1 MLDLGPRAAGFMA
14 RSSTPDYG
22 SGESSVEDS
31 TQQGDDAGQEPGEAS
46 EHLSVRDETP
56 AVPGFLIPNRVKR
69 ALYGAKDFAAF
80 REARYFRFLH
90 VFSGPKDKLSEALKR
105 ETEKAGMKFTAVS
118 LDKKI
123 DKELDLSNQAV
134 MEELKNEVSKGEYD
148 YVHGGFP
155 CSSFSR
161 ARWSKNPGP
170 KPVRSKEEIYGL
182 STNSVDQQA
191 EADLGTLMA
200 TSTTSVVEA
209 HCVACRKR
217 GVPEAGTLENPPGD
231 QQSGS
236 AWDLGEVKKAL
247 MDMGGETVDFNTCAY
262 QTSKK
267 RWYKSA
273 RWGGKI
279 DGGLKDLSRVCRCP
293 AWVFH
298 VSLVGKEKT
307 EASGEYPDLLCDEI
321 AAKVIR
327 AWKRTL
333 NLEWWRNQVKI
344 KGEEVSELQRKW
356 LENEEKKLD
365 KSRAGPKTLK
375 RTAPGPDRE
384 SMGKRLKKSHERD
397 EKGEK
402 EPATKRSERQRS
414 KRAASP
420 VRVDDIPRT
429 SGTQSKKE
437 VKELENDIALGGM
450 RNPDKAVQRL
460 WAVREQGAVFRDRW
474 EDFAKRNPAALLVG
488 KNYATNEAKLQEELV
503 TMWTQE
509 MDESMGD
516 FELHKALED
525 ECKLKENFEYTSP
538 LNKDL
543 WLKWRV
549 VTKDPDN
556 ALYTFMK
563 DGVPLGMEQRIPTSN
578 GIFPS
583 SRSGQQTVEDEGT
596 EFEVLRGLN
605 NYTSVQDQ
613 PDEAEIEIQRYMSK
627 GYVKKMTWDE
637 VEERLGKIGT
647 VSKLAL
653 ILKQKADNTVKRRIV
668 IDLRRSGGNLRAKV
682 EERLI
687 LPRISDVLRSLRKMR
702 ALEDRALEDA
712 QIRRDT
718 GEIDTEIF
726 LIDLKDAFCHF
737 AIHKDELRHC
747 VSPGVRPGEALVW
760 VAMLFGFKAAPLL
773 MARLSSALGRL
784 IQSMVQPHEC
794 MVQIYVDDILL
805 VTTGSRRHR
814 EHILSMVL
822 HTLAS
827 MGMMLSLDKGERGT
841 RLTWI
846 GTTIELREDHVE
858 FGIPEK
864 MVKEVLQEITG
875 WPKRG
880 MVPCRTLRS
889 ITGKLS
895 WIAGILPRTRWC
907 TSVFYRVLAAA
918 EQEALSGQ
926 ESQRAMSREDQRDKS
941 GLVAVKR
948 LGAAL
953 AWITKVLQGR
963 LAKVMVRRE
972 ELEVTPARWGLVTD
986 ASPLGL
992 GATLIR
998 INEAGYCMIAEAYEA
1013 KVSREEARLLKQ
1025 DYGEASSQAVME
1037 TYAVLRGLYKWQ
1049 QKLVG
1054 ETIVLKSDSTVA
1066 LAIAGKLASSTPVL
1080 NYLAGE
1086 IAYVMEEFDIPAFQ
1100 RQFLPGKLNVE
1111 ADWLSRAHNRPEM
1124 PRALVDIKIFSLQPW
1139 KAENFALPPPGAEAQ
1154 DWAGNLP
1161 HQQSV
1166 WGSL

>member
-1 MLDLGPRAAGFMA
+1 ME
-14 RSSTPDYG
+14 
-22 SGESSVEDS
+22 ESVHR
-31 TQQGDDAGQEPGEAS
+31 GDDADQMAGEAS
-46 EHLSVRDETP
+46 EHQAGKDTAP
-56 AVPGFLIPNRVKR
+56 AVPGFLVPNRVKR
-69 ALYGAKDFAAF
+69 ALNDAKDFAAF
-80 REARYFRFLH
+80 REARHFRFLH
-90 VFSGPKDKLSEALKR
+90 IFSGPKDKLAEALKR

-134 MEELKNEVSKGEYD
+134 MEELKNEVLKGEYD

-170 KPVRSKEEIYGL
+170 KPVRSKDEIYGL
-182 STNSVDQQA
+182 STNSVEQQA

-200 TSTTSVVEA
+200 TSTTSVVES

-217 GVPEAGTLENPPGD
+217 GVPESGTLENPPGD

-236 AWDLGEVKKAL
+236 AWDLGEVRKAL
-247 MDMGGETVDFNTCAY
+247 KDMGGEMVDFNTCAY

-273 RWGGKI
+273 RWGGKL
-279 DGGLKDLSRVCRCP
+279 DGGVRDLSRVCRCP
-293 AWVFH
+293 AWVVH
-298 VSLVGKEKT
+298 ESLVGKEKT
-307 EASGEYPDLLCDEI
+307 EASGEYPDLLCNEI
-321 AAKVIR
+321 ATKVIR

-356 LENEEKKLD
+356 LENEERKMD
-365 KSRAGPKTLK
+365 KSKPGPKVTK
-375 RTAPGPDRE
+375 RVASVPEKEPM
-384 SMGKRLKKSHERD
+384 SKRLKSSHGTS
-397 EKGEK
+397 EKREND
-402 EPATKRSERQRS
+402 PVVDQPPRQKL
-414 KRAASP
+414 KRASSP
-420 VRVDDIPRT
+420 VRLEDVPRT
-429 SGTQSKKE
+429 SGTQSKRE

-460 WAVREQGAVFRDRW
+460 WAVREQGAVLRDRW
-474 EDFAKRNPAALLVG
+474 EDFAWRHPDCHLVA
-488 KNYATNEAKLQEELV
+488 KNYATNEANLQEELV
-503 TMWTQE
+503 TAWTQE

-516 FELHKALED
+516 FELHSALED
-525 ECKLKENFEYTSP
+525 ECKLRENFEYTSP

-549 VTKDPDN
+549 TTRDPDN

-563 DGVPLGMEQRIPTSN
+563 DGVPLGMEQKIPTSN
-578 GIFPS
+578 GVFPS
-583 SRSGQQTVEDEGT
+583 ARSDQQIVEDEGT

-613 PDEAEIEIQRYMSK
+613 PDEAEIEIQRYISK
-627 GYVKKMTWDE
+627 GYVKKMTWNE

-653 ILKQKADNTVKRRIV
+653 ILKRRPDNSIKRRIV

-687 LPRISDVLRSLRKMR
+687 LPRSGCAEIVAEDENTGNR
-702 ALEDRALEDA
+702 AVEDA
-712 QIRRDT
+712 QMRKDT
-718 GEIDTEIF
+718 GEIETEIF

-773 MARLSSALGRL
+773 MARLSAALGRL

-805 VTTGSRRHR
+805 VTTGSRQHR

-822 HTLAS
+822 HTLSAL
-827 MGMMLSLDKGERGT
+827 GMMLSLDKGERGT

-846 GTTIELREDHVE
+846 GTTIELREDYVE

-880 MVPCRTLRS
+880 MVSCRTLRS

-895 WIAGILPRTRWC
+895 WISGILPRTRWC

-918 EQEALSGQ
+918 EQEAASGQ
-926 ESQRAMSREDQRDKS
+926 ETQRAMNREDQRDKS

-953 AWITKVLQGR
+953 MWITKVLQGR
-963 LAKVMVRRE
+963 MKKVMVRRE
-972 ELEVTPARWGLVTD
+972 ELEITPARWGLVTD

-998 INEAGYCMIAEAYEA
+998 INDPGYCMIAEAYEA
-1013 KVSREEARLLKQ
+1013 RVSKEEARLLKQ

-1066 LAIAGKLASSTPVL
+1066 LAIAGKLSSPTPVL

-1086 IAYVMEEFDIPAFQ
+1086 IAYAMEEFDIPAFQ

-1111 ADWLSRAHNRPEM
+1111 ADWLSRAHSRPEM
-1124 PRALVDIKIFSLQPW
+1124 PRALVDIKIFTLQSW

-1154 DWAGNLP
+1154 DWSGTLP

-1166 WGSL
+1166 WGSLS

>member
-1 MLDLGPRAAGFMA
+1 ME
-14 RSSTPDYG
+14 
-22 SGESSVEDS
+22 ESIHR
-31 TQQGDDAGQEPGEAS
+31 GDDADQMAGEAS
-46 EHLSVRDETP
+46 EHQEGRDTTP
-56 AVPGFLIPNRVKR
+56 AVPGFLVPNRVKR
-69 ALYGAKDFAAF
+69 ALNDAKDFAAF
-80 REARYFRFLH
+80 REARHFRFLH
-90 VFSGPKDKLSEALKR
+90 IFSGPKDKLAEALKR

-134 MEELKNEVSKGEYD
+134 MEELKNEVLKGEYD

-170 KPVRSKEEIYGL
+170 KPVRSKDEIYGL
-182 STNSVDQQA
+182 STNSVEQQA

-200 TSTTSVVEA
+200 TSTTNVVES

-217 GVPEAGTLENPPGD
+217 GVPESGTLENPPGD

-247 MDMGGETVDFNTCAY
+247 MDMGGGMVDFNTCAY

-273 RWGGKI
+273 RWGGKL
-279 DGGLKDLSRVCRCP
+279 DGGLRDLSRVCRCP
-293 AWVFH
+293 AWVVH
-298 VSLVGKEKT
+298 ESLVGKEKT
-307 EASGEYPDLLCDEI
+307 EASGEYPDLLCNEI

-356 LENEEKKLD
+356 LENEERKMD
-365 KSRAGPKTLK
+365 KSKPAPKVTK
-375 RTAPGPDRE
+375 RVAPVPE
-384 SMGKRLKKSHERD
+384 KEPMSKRLKSSHGTS
-397 EKGEK
+397 EKREIDPVVDQPPRRK
-402 EPATKRSERQRS
+402 V
-414 KRAASP
+414 KRASSP
-420 VRVDDIPRT
+420 VRIEEVPRT
-429 SGTQSKKE
+429 SGTQSKRE

-460 WAVREQGAVFRDRW
+460 WAVREQGAVLRDRW
-474 EDFAKRNPAALLVG
+474 EDFAWRHPDCHLVA
-488 KNYATNEAKLQEELV
+488 KNYATNEANLQEELV
-503 TMWTQE
+503 AAWTQE
-509 MDESMGD
+509 MDGAMGD
-516 FELHKALED
+516 FELYSALED
-525 ECKLKENFEYTSP
+525 ECKLRENFEYTSP

-549 VTKDPDN
+549 TTRDPDN

-563 DGVPLGMEQRIPTSN
+563 DGVPLGMEQKIPTSN
-578 GIFPS
+578 GVFPS
-583 SRSGQQTVEDEGT
+583 ARSEQQIVEDDGT

-613 PDEAEIEIQRYMSK
+613 PDEAEIEIQRYISK

-653 ILKQKADNTVKRRIV
+653 ILKRRPDNSIKRRIV

-682 EERLI
+682 DERLI

-702 ALEDRALEDA
+702 ALENRAVEDA
-712 QIRRDT
+712 QTRKDT
-718 GEIDTEIF
+718 GEIETEIF

-773 MARLSSALGRL
+773 MARLSAALGRL

-805 VTTGSRRHR
+805 VTTGSRQHR
-814 EHILSMVL
+814 EHMLSMVL
-822 HTLAS
+822 HTLSAL
-827 MGMMLSLDKGERGT
+827 GMMLSLDKGERGT

-846 GTTIELREDHVE
+846 GTTIELREDYVE

-864 MVKEVLQEITG
+864 MVKEVLQEITS

-880 MVPCRTLRS
+880 MVSCRTLRS

-895 WIAGILPRTRWC
+895 WISGILPRTRWC
-907 TSVFYRVLAAA
+907 TSVFYRVTA
-918 EQEALSGQ
+918 SGQ
-926 ESQRAMSREDQRDKS
+926 ESQRALNREDQRDKS

-953 AWITKVLQGR
+953 MWITKVLQGR
-963 LAKVMVRRE
+963 MKKVMVRRE
-972 ELEVTPARWGLVTD
+972 ELEMTPARWGLVTD

-998 INEAGYCMIAEAYEA
+998 INDAGYCMIAEAYEA
-1013 KVSREEARLLKQ
+1013 RVSKEEARLLKQ

-1066 LAIAGKLASSTPVL
+1066 LAIAGKLSSPTPVL

-1086 IAYVMEEFDIPAFQ
+1086 IAYAMEEFDIPAFQ

-1111 ADWLSRAHNRPEM
+1111 ADWLSRAHSRPAM
-1124 PRALVDIKIFSLQPW
+1124 PRALVDIKIFTLQPW

-1154 DWAGNLP
+1154 DWSGTLP

-1166 WGSL
+1166 WGDLWFEKKNWGDGLIFESVESCCTGGAGLGW

>member
-1 MLDLGPRAAGFMA
+1 MLDGG
-14 RSSTPDYG
+14 
-22 SGESSVEDS
+22 
-31 TQQGDDAGQEPGEAS
+31 
-46 EHLSVRDETP
+46 VR
-56 AVPGFLIPNRVKR
+56 
-69 ALYGAKDFAAF
+69 
-80 REARYFRFLH
+80 
-90 VFSGPKDKLSEALKR
+90 
-105 ETEKAGMKFTAVS
+105 
-118 LDKKI
+118 
-123 DKELDLSNQAV
+123 
-134 MEELKNEVSKGEYD
+134 
-148 YVHGGFP
+148 
-155 CSSFSR
+155 
-161 ARWSKNPGP
+161 
-170 KPVRSKEEIYGL
+170 
-182 STNSVDQQA
+182 
-191 EADLGTLMA
+191 
-200 TSTTSVVEA
+200 
-209 HCVACRKR
+209 
-217 GVPEAGTLENPPGD
+217 
-231 QQSGS
+231 
-236 AWDLGEVKKAL
+236 
-247 MDMGGETVDFNTCAY
+247 
-262 QTSKK
+262 
-267 RWYKSA
+267 
-273 RWGGKI
+273 
-279 DGGLKDLSRVCRCP
+279 DLSRVCRCP
-293 AWVFH
+293 AWVVH
-298 VSLVGKEKT
+298 ESLVGKEKT
-307 EASGEYPDLLCDEI
+307 EASGEYPDLLCNEI
-321 AAKVIR
+321 ATKVIR

-356 LENEEKKLD
+356 LENEEKKMD
-365 KSRAGPKTLK
+365 KSKPGPKITK
-375 RTAPGPDRE
+375 RVAPVPERE
-384 SMGKRLKKSHERD
+384 PMSKRLKSSHGTS
-397 EKGEK
+397 EKREN
-402 EPATKRSERQRS
+402 EPVADRPPRQKS
-414 KRAASP
+414 KRASSP
-420 VRVDDIPRT
+420 VRLEDVPRT
-429 SGTQSKKE
+429 SGTQSKRE
-437 VKELENDIALGGM
+437 IKELENDIALGGM

-460 WAVREQGAVFRDRW
+460 WAVREQGAVLRDRW
-474 EDFAKRNPAALLVG
+474 EDFARRHPDCHLVA
-488 KNYATNEAKLQEELV
+488 KNYATNEANLQEELV
-503 TMWTQE
+503 IAWTQE

-516 FELHKALED
+516 FELHSALED

-549 VTKDPDN
+549 TTRDPDN

-563 DGVPLGMEQRIPTSN
+563 DGVPLGMEQKIPTSN
-578 GIFPS
+578 GVFPS
-583 SRSGQQTVEDEGT
+583 ARSDQQLVEDEGT

-605 NYTSVQDQ
+605 NYASVQDQ
-613 PDEAEIEIQRYMSK
+613 PDEAEIEIQRYISK
-627 GYVKKMTWDE
+627 GYVKKMTWNE

-653 ILKQKADNTVKRRIV
+653 ILKRRPDNSIKRRIV

-702 ALEDRALEDA
+702 TLENRAVEDA
-712 QIRRDT
+712 QMRKDT
-718 GEIDTEIF
+718 GEIETEIF

-773 MARLSSALGRL
+773 MARLSAALGRL

-805 VTTGSRRHR
+805 VTTGSRQHR

-822 HTLAS
+822 HTLSAL
-827 MGMMLSLDKGERGT
+827 GMMLSLDKGERGT

-846 GTTIELREDHVE
+846 GTTIELREDYVE

-880 MVPCRTLRS
+880 MVSCRTLRS

-895 WIAGILPRTRWC
+895 WISGILPRTRWC

-918 EQEALSGQ
+918 EQEAASGQ
-926 ESQRAMSREDQRDKS
+926 ETQRAMNREDQRDKS

-953 AWITKVLQGR
+953 MWIAKVLQGR
-963 LAKVMVRRE
+963 MKKVMVRRE
-972 ELEVTPARWGLVTD
+972 ELEITPARWGLVTD

-998 INEAGYCMIAEAYEA
+998 INDAGYCMIAEAYEA
-1013 KVSREEARLLKQ
+1013 RVSQEEARLLKQ

-1066 LAIAGKLASSTPVL
+1066 LAIAGKLSSPTPVL

-1086 IAYVMEEFDIPAFQ
+1086 IAYAMEEFDIPAVQ

-1111 ADWLSRAHNRPEM
+1111 ADWLSRAHSRPEM
-1124 PRALVDIKIFSLQPW
+1124 PRALVDIKIFTLKSW

-1154 DWAGNLP
+1154 DWSGTLP

-1166 WGSL
+1166 WGSLS